1 MTTLEI
7 AEFTDKQHKNVM
19 RDIRE
24 LLEQGVNQLNF
35 EPVEY
40 TDKKK
45 GTNIVCTP
53 DGNQEMWFLTEDG
66 LYEILMLSRKPI
78 AKQFKKGIE
87 TISNHLNR
95 M

>member
-7 AEFTDKQHKNVM
+7 AEFTGKQHKNVM

-40 TDKKK
+40 TDKKRGQTLFVPLTVTRK
-45 GTNIVCTP
+45 CG
-53 DGNQEMWFLTEDG
+53 FLPKTD
-66 LYEILMLSRKPI
+66 YTKS
-78 AKQFKKGIE
+78 
-87 TISNHLNR
+87 
-95 M
+95 

>member
-1 MTTLEI
+1 MNSINVIDNILGTTNRSINSLSVSDTVSGTGMTSLEI
-7 AEFTDKQHKNVM
+7 AEFTGKQHKNVM

-45 GTNIVCTP
+45 GDKHC
-53 DGNQEMWFLTEDG
+53 
-66 LYEILMLSRKPI
+66 LYP
-78 AKQFKKGIE
+78 
-87 TISNHLNR
+87 
-95 M
+95 